1 MEHHFLEISNK
12 SLTVTNSKLQVIINQ
27 SKKRKGNEAQPALGE
42 TYVLTKGIDGVE
54 ADVRE
59 GKYRKM

>member
-1 MEHHFLEISNK
+1 M
-12 SLTVTNSKLQVIINQ
+12 
-27 SKKRKGNEAQPALGE
+27 RKGNEAQPALGE
-42 TYVLTKGIDGVE
+42 TYVLTKGNGGVE

>member
-1 MEHHFLEISNK
+1 M
-12 SLTVTNSKLQVIINQ
+12 TNSKLLVIINQ
-27 SKKRKGNEAQPALGE
+27 SKMRKGNEAQPALGE
-42 TYVLTKGIDGVE
+42 TYVLTKGIGGGVE

>member
-1 MEHHFLEISNK
+1 M
-12 SLTVTNSKLQVIINQ
+12 TNSKLQVIINQ
-27 SKKRKGNEAQPALGE
+27 SKIRKGNEAQPALGE